1 VIVLEPALSP
11 VAKPEALIVA
21 TSISLEPHV
30 TASVTSTCSPELA
43 PVANA
48 INWLVSLSNVTV
60 WVPGRIDREATDPVD
75 PPKTVSVA
83 VLAMIPPKPGV
94 LAVIVVVP
102 WPTPVANP
110 VALMVATLLALD
122 VQLAVSVIFWLVEG
136 WLPCP
141 MIPMAMN
148 CTVVPAAKV

>member
-1 VIVLEPALSP
+1 VIVLEPTLSP
-11 VAKPEALIVA
+11 VAKPEPLIVA
-21 TSISLEPHV
+21 TLISLEPHV
-30 TASVTSTCSPELA
+30 TAFVTSICTPELA
-43 PVANA
+43 PVAIA
-48 INWLVSLSNVTV
+48 INWLVSLSDKTV
-60 WVPGRIDREATDPVD
+60 WVFGIIDRETTDPVD
-75 PPKTVSVA
+75 PPETVSVA
-83 VLAMIPPKPGV
+83 VLVMMPPKPGV

-102 WPTPVANP
+102 WPTAVANP

-122 VQLAVSVIFWLVEG
+122 VQLAVAVIFWLVEG